1 MFTVAEVPR
10 HIFPR
15 QRYELFMEYGAME
28 KRKAF
33 DALRSKLS
41 RDKRS
46 WVINEEMVQSYIRR
60 KNK

>member
-1 MFTVAEVPR
+1 
-10 HIFPR
+10 
-15 QRYELFMEYGAME
+15 MEYGAME

-33 DALRSKLS
+33 DALRSKLP
-41 RDKRS
+41 RDKKS